1 MANQTNP
8 GDRVGEA
15 IARLVELTAKLR
27 SPDGC
32 PWDRAQDYDSLKGL
46 LLEEAYEVVD
56 AVNARDFEG
65 LEDELGDLLFQV
77 VFYSQLAQEDGRFA
91 LAGVMERLHRKLVR
105 RHPHVFG
112 EVKARTAE
120 EALKSWN
127 SVKEQE
133 RESKPV
139 QADSILE
146 GTADTLPAT
155 LEAHELGV
163 RVAEVGFDWPNA
175 AAVLDKVQEEIDELR
190 RELHSADDKPDET
203 SHPTGARRAKREEEL
218 GDLLF
223 SLSQLARH
231 LGTDPES
238 CLRRG
243 NQKFRRRFQALER
256 EIARHDRK
264 LTECSLA
271 ELEALWEHV
280 KTAENPIP
288 AGASPGT
295 SGTTR

>member
-1 MANQTNP
+1 MSNLENP
-8 GDRVGEA
+8 EDRLGPSL
-15 IARLVELTAKLR
+15 ARLVELTAMLR
-27 SPDGC
+27 SSDGC
-32 PWDRAQDYDSLKGL
+32 PWDRAQGYDSLKAL

-56 AVNARDFEG
+56 AVNARDFDR

-77 VFYSQLAQEDGRFA
+77 LFYSRLAEEEDRFA
-91 LAGVMERLHRKLVR
+91 LADVMERLHRKLVR

-120 EALKSWN
+120 EALRSWN

-133 RESKPV
+133 REAKP
-139 QADSILE
+139 AAESILDE
-146 GTADTLPAT
+146 MAATLPAT
-155 LEAHELGV
+155 LEAHELGT
-163 RVAEVGFDWPNA
+163 RVAEAGFDWPNA
-175 AAVLDKVQEEIDELR
+175 TAVLDKVQEEVDELR
-190 RELHSADDKPDET
+190 RELQSASAPLGQDV
-203 SHPTGARRAKREEEL
+203 HVAAARRARCEEEL

-238 CLRRG
+238 CLLRG

-256 EIARHDRK
+256 EIAAQGRK

-271 ELEALWEHV
+271 ELETVWRSIKA
-280 KTAENPIP
+280 AEKQ
-288 AGASPGT
+288 ASATSQSGASG
-295 SGTTR
+295 

>member
-1 MANQTNP
+1 MERMANAASSE
-8 GDRVGEA
+8 DRLSHA
-15 IARLVELTAKLR
+15 LARLVELTATLR
-27 SPDGC
+27 GPEGC

-56 AVNARDFEG
+56 AVNAREFDG

-77 VFYSQLAQEDGRFA
+77 VFYSRLAEEEGRFA
-91 LAGVMERLHRKLVR
+91 LAGVMERLHQKLVR

-112 EVKARTAE
+112 EVKARTAV
-120 EALKSWN
+120 EALRSWN

-133 RESKPV
+133 REAKPEPV
-139 QADSILE
+139 QSILE
-146 GTADTLPAT
+146 GTASALPAT

-163 RVAEVGFDWPNA
+163 RVAEAGFDWPSA
-175 AAVLDKVQEEIDELR
+175 VAVLDKVQEEVDELR
-190 RELHSADDKPDET
+190 RELEAASDAPVDET
-203 SHPTGARRAKREEEL
+203 ARARREEEL

-231 LGTDPES
+231 LKTDPES

-256 EIARHDRK
+256 EIARRGRK
-264 LTECSLA
+264 LTDCSLA
-271 ELEALWEHV
+271 ELETVWGSV
-280 KTAENPIP
+280 KTAEKHGSAGQSP
-288 AGASPGT
+288 ANSGASG
-295 SGTTR
+295 

>member
-1 MANQTNP
+1 MANPTNP
-8 GDRVGEA
+8 DDRVAQA
-15 IARLVELTAKLR
+15 ITRLVDLTARLR

-46 LLEEAYEVVD
+46 LLEEAYEVAD
-56 AVNARDFEG
+56 AVNARDFDG

-77 VFYSQLAQEDGRFA
+77 VFYSRLAEEDGRFA

-133 RESKPV
+133 REAKSAP
-139 QADSILE
+139 AESILD
-146 GTADTLPAT
+146 GTAATLPAT

-163 RVAEVGFDWPNA
+163 RVAEAGFDWPDA
-175 AAVLDKVQEEIDELR
+175 TAVLDKVQEEIDELR
-190 RELHSADDKPDET
+190 RELRSTDDKPVEAGRPAGT
-203 SHPTGARRAKREEEL
+203 RQARREEEL

-256 EIARHDRK
+256 EIARQERK
-264 LTECSLA
+264 LTDCSLA
-271 ELEALWEHV
+271 DLEAVWESV
-280 KTAENPIP
+280 KAAENSTPD
-288 AGASPGT
+288 GASAFGT
-295 SGTTR
+295 SR

>member
-1 MANQTNP
+1 MSNP
-8 GDRVGEA
+8 TTSDDRVTQA
-15 IARLVELTAKLR
+15 IARLVELTATLR
-27 SPDGC
+27 SPEGC
-32 PWDRAQDYDSLKGL
+32 PWDRAQDYDTLKAL

-56 AVNARDFEG
+56 AVNARDFDG
-65 LEDELGDLLFQV
+65 IEDELGDLLFQV
-77 VFYSQLAQEDGRFA
+77 VFYSRLAEEEGHFA
-91 LAGVMERLHRKLVR
+91 LADVIERLHRKLVR

-112 EVKARTAE
+112 DVKARSAE

-133 RESKPV
+133 RQAKP
-139 QADSILE
+139 APTKSILE
-146 GTADTLPAT
+146 GTAETLPAT

-163 RVAEVGFDWPNA
+163 RVAEAGFDWPDA
-175 AAVLDKVQEEIDELR
+175 GAVLDKVQEEVDELR
-190 RELHSADDKPDET
+190 DELRA
-203 SHPTGARRAKREEEL
+203 TGDGAPAGSLDAQDRARREEEL

-256 EIARHDRK
+256 EIARQGRK
-264 LTECSLA
+264 LNDCSLA
-271 ELEALWEHV
+271 ELEEVWSAV
-280 KTAENPIP
+280 KAVENPP
-288 AGASPGT
+288 AEASSGAGKA
-295 SGTTR
+295 G